1 MFGLKNYIN
10 ENYKEKD
17 MIFKISVNLLKICKN
32 QFLQKREK
40 KKEIEVRILSGTSL
54 SLQILGSLLKRKG
67 AMKLSVNWYQYIYET
82 N

>member
-40 KKEIEVRILSGTSL
+40 KKGNRGENS
-54 SLQILGSLLKRKG
+54 
-67 AMKLSVNWYQYIYET
+67 
-82 N
+82 